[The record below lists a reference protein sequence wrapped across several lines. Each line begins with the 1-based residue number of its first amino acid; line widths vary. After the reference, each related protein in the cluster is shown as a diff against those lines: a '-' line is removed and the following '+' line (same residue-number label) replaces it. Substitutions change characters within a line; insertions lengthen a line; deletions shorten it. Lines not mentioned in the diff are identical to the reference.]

1 MIDPHGGKLVNRI
14 IESEEKKSKFKKEAD
29 EMPSLYVNRDE
40 LTAIDNIATGLFS
53 PLEGFMVKEDYENVV
68 ENMRLKEGTVWSIP
82 VVLGV
87 NPKKAA
93 DMKVGEEIAIHFE
106 EDEELYAVLEL
117 EDKYQVDVEKE
128 AELVYGTTEKEHPGV
143 ASIYERDEVLLGG
156 KIYLIKRIQ
165 FDDFQK
171 YRLIPEETRKLIQN
185 KGWETVVAF
194 QTRNPIHRA
203 HEYLQKC
210 ALEIVD
216 GLFLSPLVG
225 RTKAS
230 DIPADIRIES
240 YETVMDEL
248 YPADRTMMVVFP
260 AAMHYA
266 GPREAVFHALC
277 RKNYGCSHFIV
288 GRDHAGVGDYY
299 GTYDAQKI
307 FDEFTEGEI
316 GITPLKF
323 EYAFYCE
330 KCGSMA
336 SGKTCPHSSDHHLFL
351 SGTKVRKLLRNGKK
365 PPAEMTRPEV
375 AEVLVRGMAEKK
387 D

>member
-1 MIDPHGGKLVNRI
+1 MIDPHGGKLVNKI

-307 FDEFTEGEI
+307 FDKFTEGEI